1 MNIPPAL
8 DYSSWRG
15 CAKIMTVLLEMKDI
29 HKVYPNGTVANKGV
43 NLAVHEGEIHALVGE
58 NGAGKSTLMKILFG
72 LENPTEGTILYK
84 GKKVQFQGPRDA
96 IEHGLGMVH
105 QHFMLAP
112 SLTVSENIVLGDE
125 PRKGFL
131 KMFRDRDTELNEIKR
146 LIENFGLKLDPK
158 AVVDSISVGQKQR
171 VEILKVLYRGAKLII
186 LDEPTAVL
194 TPQETDEL
202 FDSIKSLVAE
212 GYTIIFITHKLRE
225 VMEISDRITVLRA
238 GKTIQTLLT
247 KETNQEEISRLM
259 VGRDVLLRVEKKEKQ
274 LRDVVLSVKNLKA
287 EDAKGVQMLKEVSF
301 EIHGGE
307 IFGIAGVEGNGQTEL
322 VEVITGLK
330 QATGGQVLYFG
341 EELIGKSIGE
351 IRSLNIGH
359 IPEDRQTTGASL
371 TSTIEENLILD
382 LYGKREYKI
391 GPFLRRKKLK
401 QFAKTMMET
410 FDVRASHEEVLAGSL
425 SGGNL
430 QKVVIARE
438 MAKNPK
444 LLIAS
449 QPTRGVDI
457 GAIEFIH
464 REIIKKRD
472 EGTAVL
478 LVSAELSEVMSL
490 SDRIGVM
497 YNGEIVAILD
507 NTADLTEEEIGYYML
522 GIKKEEKGASVE

>member
-1 MNIPPAL
+1 MA
-8 DYSSWRG
+8 
-15 CAKIMTVLLEMKDI
+15 VLLEMIDI
-29 HKVYPNGTVANKGV
+29 HKTYPNGTMANRGV
-43 NLAVHEGEIHALVGE
+43 NLEVHEGEIHALVGE

-72 LENPTEGTILYK
+72 LENPTSGTIKYK
-84 GKKVQFQGPRDA
+84 GEAVRFQGPRDA
-96 IEHGLGMVH
+96 INQGLGMVH

-125 PRKGFL
+125 PRKGLF
-131 KMFRDRDTELNEIKR
+131 KVFRDRKTELNQIHH
-146 LIENFGLKLDPK
+146 LIEQFGLKLDPN

-202 FDSIKSLVAE
+202 FDSIKSLVSQ

-225 VMEISDRITVLRA
+225 VMEISDRITVLKA
-238 GKTIQTLLT
+238 GQTVQTLMT
-247 KETNQEEISRLM
+247 KDTNKEEISRLM
-259 VGRDVLLRVEKKEKQ
+259 VGRDVLLRVEKQEPQ
-274 LRDVVLSVKNLKA
+274 LRDIILEVHNLSAVN
-287 EDAKGVQMLKEVSF
+287 EKGLPVLKEVSF
-301 EIHGGE
+301 QIQGGE
-307 IFGIAGVEGNGQTEL
+307 VFGIAGVEGNGQTEL

-330 QATGGQVLYFG
+330 QATGGHVTYLK
-341 EELIGKSIGE
+341 EELLGKSIGE
-351 IRSLNIGH
+351 IRKMKIGH
-359 IPEDRQTTGASL
+359 IPEDRQTTGACL
-371 TSTIEENLILD
+371 TSTIEENIILD
-382 LYGKREYKI
+382 VYGQKEFKT
-391 GPFLRRKKLK
+391 GPFMNRKKLK
-401 QFAKTMMET
+401 AFARDLMET
-410 FDVRASHEEVLAGSL
+410 FDVRAENEEIMAGSL

-438 MAKNPK
+438 IAKNPK

-464 REIIKKRD
+464 KEIIKKRD

-478 LVSAELSEVMSL
+478 LVSAELSEIMSL

-497 YNGEIVAILD
+497 YNGELVAVLN
-507 NTADLTEEEIGYYML
+507 NTSELTEQEIGYYML
-522 GIKKEEKGASVE
+522 GIKKKGAAADESEAISVS